1 MGKGVRH
8 GVCSADIGG
17 VAGQEHTG
25 VEREQ
30 GARVPRRKE
39 PSSKGSSLRPRPLP
53 QERRAVVVRGGGGG
67 LQGLWVREVRGGR
80 DVVPL
85 FHMGLH
91 RRPSRGETRP
101 PRVRPP
107 LGGDALTGGVAG
119 VQEELPP

>member
-30 GARVPRRKE
+30 GARVRRRKE

-53 QERRAVVVRGGGGG
+53 QERRAGVVQGRGGAC
-67 LQGLWVREVRGGR
+67 RGCGSER
-80 DVVPL
+80 
-85 FHMGLH
+85 
-91 RRPSRGETRP
+91 
-101 PRVRPP
+101 
-107 LGGDALTGGVAG
+107 
-119 VQEELPP
+119 

>member
-80 DVVPL
+80 AVPGTW
-85 FHMGLH
+85 FHSFIWGCTEGQAEE
-91 RRPSRGETRP
+91 RRG
-101 PRVRPP
+101 P
-107 LGGDALTGGVAG
+107 LGSGRRWVGT
-119 VQEELPP
+119 P